1 LRGFL
6 IRTGITAVGLW
17 VAQAI
22 VPSITFASFGTLVAA
37 AFLLGVVNAIV
48 RPILIILTL
57 PITVLTLGLFL
68 WVINAGMLALV
79 SAVLNGFDIGGF
91 WSALFGSLIVG
102 VTSWFASW
110 YVGPNG
116 HIEVM
121 VARRDGPLLR

>member
-1 LRGFL
+1 MRGFL

-57 PITVLTLGLFL
+57 PITLITLGLFL

-79 SAVLNGFDIGGF
+79 SALLSGFDIGGF
-91 WSALFGSLIVG
+91 WSAIFGSLIVG
-102 VTSWFASW
+102 VTSWLASW

-116 HIEVM
+116 QIEVM